1 MRYGKVSA
9 RIMDASAR
17 LRVIAKHGVGLD
29 TIDTAAAAER
39 GIAVKAATGANA
51 DAVAEHTWALIL
63 ACAKGVA
70 QLNDR
75 MHDGIGTRPPTRALS

>member
-1 MRYGKVSA
+1 
-9 RIMDASAR
+9 MDASAR

-63 ACAKGVA
+63 ACAKSHSSTIGCTT
-70 QLNDR
+70 
-75 MHDGIGTRPPTRALS
+75 GIGTRPPTRALS